1 MRGLRLDF
9 SSASPI
15 WSQIDEGMRR
25 LVASQILSAGTAVPS
40 IRDLAGDL
48 QVNPATVAKA
58 YQRLADD
65 GILIV
70 RRGEGTY
77 VADAAPAIRRA
88 ERSRMVRDAAARYA
102 ALATSLGVSA
112 DDAAS
117 ELAAA
122 WRRLGFAKG
131 DRR

>member
-1 MRGLRLDF
+1 MRGLRLDL

-25 LVASQILSAGTAVPS
+25 LVASQILPPGTPVPS

-58 YQRLADD
+58 YQRLGDD
-65 GILIV
+65 GILVV

-88 ERSRMVRDAAARYA
+88 ERSRIVREAASRYA
-102 ALATSLGVSA
+102 GLAASLGVAA
-112 DDAAS
+112 DEAAA

-122 WRRLGFAKG
+122 WRRLGNAKG